1 MLGTFCLL
9 PLCVAALHSFT
20 MRSRYA

>member
-9 PLCVAALHSFT
+9 PLCVAALHSFA